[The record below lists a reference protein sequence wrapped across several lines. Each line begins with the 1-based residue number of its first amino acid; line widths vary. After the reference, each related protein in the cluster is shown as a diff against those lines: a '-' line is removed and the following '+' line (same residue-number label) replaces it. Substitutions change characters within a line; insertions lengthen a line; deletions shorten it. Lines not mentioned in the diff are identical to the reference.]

1 MPLQPFKATVPQ
13 DGKSWWL
20 RLGKENLPDKFIF
33 TLLLDMQPEHFLHRM
48 QDVQILSQFGEYTVY
63 SGVFEGERLGLL
75 YHGSGSF
82 SVSTAID
89 ELAML
94 GAKAIL
100 RVGNSGGK
108 LPVEGLRRS
117 GIAYSDNYGFRRK
130 PSRCA
135 VGTVAVL
142 LRDLQDTLP
151 CLRTDDGIS
160 LVCPCHGLYRNPG
173 KLCNFLDICH
183 FRRPPSAFF
192 MYCIIVYNIIRV
204 LSTKILRTEYHAGA
218 AQPKSTAS
226 LPCGE
231 KSRCFFSKQIIN
243 KISIESGNT
252 AGFQIGFI

>member
-100 RVGNSGGK
+100 RVGNSGGMRSD
-108 LPVEGLRRS
+108 LRVGDIVVCS
-117 GIAYSDNYGFRRK
+117 GGIREDRVTLDYVPLEYPAIPPQD
-130 PSRCA
+130 
-135 VGTVAVL
+135 GT
-142 LRDLQDTLP
+142 
-151 CLRTDDGIS
+151 G
-160 LVCPCHGLYRNPG
+160 RN
-173 KLCNFLDICH
+173 
-183 FRRPPSAFF
+183 
-192 MYCIIVYNIIRV
+192 
-204 LSTKILRTEYHAGA
+204 
-218 AQPKSTAS
+218 
-226 LPCGE
+226 
-231 KSRCFFSKQIIN
+231 
-243 KISIESGNT
+243 
-252 AGFQIGFI
+252 

>member
-1 MPLQPFKATVPQ
+1 MGRDYPVDSRIGKFVKDAYIRRLVAQIADIARDQPYARILK
-13 DGKSWWL
+13 
-20 RLGKENLPDKFIF
+20 
-33 TLLLDMQPEHFLHRM
+33 LLC
-48 QDVQILSQFGEYTVY
+48 
-63 SGVFEGERLGLL
+63 
-75 YHGSGSF
+75 
-82 SVSTAID
+82 
-89 ELAML
+89 
-94 GAKAIL
+94 

-117 GIAYSDNYGFRRK
+117 GIAYSDNYCFRRK
-130 PSRCA
+130 SSRGA

-151 CLRTDDGIS
+151 CLRTDDGIP
-160 LVCPCHGLYRNPG
+160 LVCSCHGLYRYPG

-183 FRRPPSAFF
+183 LRRPPSAFF

-243 KISIESGNT
+243 KISIESGDT

>member
-100 RVGNSGGK
+100 RVGNSGGMRSDLRVGDIVVCSGGIREDRVTLDYVPWSIRPFRAARWYRPK
-108 LPVEGLRRS
+108 LKPVNRSALPTRGGPDALRR
-117 GIAYSDNYGFRRK
+117 YHV
-130 PSRCA
+130 SRQR
-135 VGTVAVL
+135 L
-142 LRDLQDTLP
+142 
-151 CLRTDDGIS
+151 
-160 LVCPCHGLYRNPG
+160 
-173 KLCNFLDICH
+173 
-183 FRRPPSAFF
+183 
-192 MYCIIVYNIIRV
+192 
-204 LSTKILRTEYHAGA
+204 
-218 AQPKSTAS
+218 
-226 LPCGE
+226 
-231 KSRCFFSKQIIN
+231 
-243 KISIESGNT
+243 
-252 AGFQIGFI
+252 